1 MKKRIICGIVSLIC
15 AFSCVACSGGNDSQD
30 NPNGE
35 WWETTGTL
43 NTDENG
49 KVVFEDVEIRLTTVV
64 TGQDE
69 EPLRQ
74 LVNLFN
80 AEHRGEI
87 NVIVDNVDQNS
98 YETNVASR
106 ISNNSN
112 APDLLMSH
120 QKGHQ
125 SFVENR
131 LIQPFNE
138 GMEAFGITFDMDD
151 YAPGFAQY
159 TSLGFEDYLF
169 GVPVDAQSMVIFYNK
184 QLLNRLGEELP
195 GNREELIALC
205 QKAAAELNITPIAW
219 PTGLNFFSLYAFPTA
234 IVQNG
239 GVFYD
244 TETYKADWYDDETN
258 RTAFKNAIQSI
269 RELIYTDPQLA
280 RHNESDTSILQRFL
294 EDEAL
299 FYFATPWALESVL
312 NAYATQHNLD
322 LDTTIADYVGGTS
335 MAGWFAMTENENA
348 NKIFGDSHFFA
359 ISKTCTDI
367 NKKAAVCEFVRWF
380 TQTGA
385 VGATWAAAGHISASD
400 VITSSSDYTDN
411 VYLEKYINNF
421 YSGLDNFVCIGNTPV
436 YSDLS
441 SQLTTLCVGA
451 IGESDN
457 SSDDLLIKTAQDNLN
472 SVVDFIYM

>member
-1 MKKRIICGIVSLIC
+1 M
-15 AFSCVACSGGNDSQD
+15 
-30 NPNGE
+30 
-35 WWETTGTL
+35 
-43 NTDENG
+43 
-49 KVVFEDVEIRLTTVV
+49 
-64 TGQDE
+64 
-69 EPLRQ
+69 
-74 LVNLFN
+74 
-80 AEHRGEI
+80 
-87 NVIVDNVDQNS
+87 
-98 YETNVASR
+98 
-106 ISNNSN
+106 
-112 APDLLMSH
+112 
-120 QKGHQ
+120 
-125 SFVENR
+125 
-131 LIQPFNE
+131 
-138 GMEAFGITFDMDD
+138 
-151 YAPGFAQY
+151 
-159 TSLGFEDYLF
+159 
-169 GVPVDAQSMVIFYNK
+169 
-184 QLLNRLGEELP
+184 
-195 GNREELIALC
+195 
-205 QKAAAELNITPIAW
+205 
-219 PTGLNFFSLYAFPTA
+219 
-234 IVQNG
+234 QNG
-239 GVFYD
+239 GVLYD

-335 MAGWFAMTENENA
+335 MAGWFAMTEHEN
-348 NKIFGDSHFFA
+348 SHFFA

-400 VITSSSDYTDN
+400 VITSSSDYTEN
-411 VYLEKYINNF
+411 VYVEKYINNF